1 MPVSSSLTAARPL
14 PVFTGFSPCGPPM
27 GTRMGFSGH
36 RKLFTFKYRNIFTI
50 CYIWGMTAEEL
61 YKRLSSIQ
69 PGAVLCTYSMEKCE
83 QMLPLINEINELKK
97 ERDAVILAHSY
108 VAPEIIL
115 GVADYDG
122 DSFKLSQDATKV
134 SAKTIVF
141 SAVRF
146 MGETAKI
153 LNPTKDVLIPGPLT
167 GCSLADSIT
176 GAEVKA
182 LREKYPDHTFVCY
195 INTTADVKANC
206 DVCVTSSNVM
216 KIVSSL
222 ENDKIVFVPDGLMG
236 QNLIDEMQKRGIKKE
251 IVLHSGCCYVHETYD
266 SELINFF
273 RSQNPGLKVVS
284 HPECHPGVALLSDYV
299 GSTGQMVNY
308 IKEQPEGTPF
318 LLLTECGLNAR
329 MQYEFPK
336 KTFIGSCSMCKYMK
350 SNSLENILETL
361 RHPEKAQHVEL
372 DESVRV
378 AAKKCID
385 AMFYYA
391 AK

>member
-1 MPVSSSLTAARPL
+1 
-14 PVFTGFSPCGPPM
+14 
-27 GTRMGFSGH
+27 
-36 RKLFTFKYRNIFTI
+36 
-50 CYIWGMTAEEL
+50 MTAEEL

-182 LREKYPDHTFVCY
+182 LREKWLARHYNFDNPLSIAAAQAAYEKGDEWLEALKKYLDANFAFTKEYLSAHLP
-195 INTTADVKANC
+195 KARFA
-206 DVCVTSSNVM
+206 
-216 KIVSSL
+216 IP
-222 ENDKIVFVPDGLMG
+222 EA
-236 QNLIDEMQKRGIKKE
+236 
-251 IVLHSGCCYVHETYD
+251 TYLAWVD
-266 SELINFF
+266 
-273 RSQNPGLKVVS
+273 
-284 HPECHPGVALLSDYV
+284 LSDYFAPGEDLPDFFAYKAGV
-299 GSTGQMVNY
+299 LLEGGKMFVQNADGFIRLNLAMPRAMLAEGLKRICDAVSTKHNG
-308 IKEQPEGTPF
+308 
-318 LLLTECGLNAR
+318 
-329 MQYEFPK
+329 
-336 KTFIGSCSMCKYMK
+336 
-350 SNSLENILETL
+350 
-361 RHPEKAQHVEL
+361 
-372 DESVRV
+372 
-378 AAKKCID
+378 
-385 AMFYYA
+385 
-391 AK
+391 

>member
-1 MPVSSSLTAARPL
+1 
-14 PVFTGFSPCGPPM
+14 
-27 GTRMGFSGH
+27 
-36 RKLFTFKYRNIFTI
+36 
-50 CYIWGMTAEEL
+50 
-61 YKRLSSIQ
+61 
-69 PGAVLCTYSMEKCE
+69 
-83 QMLPLINEINELKK
+83 
-97 ERDAVILAHSY
+97 
-108 VAPEIIL
+108 
-115 GVADYDG
+115 
-122 DSFKLSQDATKV
+122 
-134 SAKTIVF
+134 
-141 SAVRF
+141 
-146 MGETAKI
+146 
-153 LNPTKDVLIPGPLT
+153 VLIPGPLT

-236 QNLIDEMQKRGIKKE
+236 QNLIDEMKKRGIKKE

-299 GSTGQMVNY
+299 GSTGQMVSY

-329 MQYEFPK
+329 MQYEFPN

-372 DESVRV
+372 EESVRV

-391 AK
+391 GK

>member
-1 MPVSSSLTAARPL
+1 MNLQ
-14 PVFTGFSPCGPPM
+14 
-27 GTRMGFSGH
+27 
-36 RKLFTFKYRNIFTI
+36 
-50 CYIWGMTAEEL
+50 EL
-61 YKRLSSIQ
+61 YKRLKSIQ
-69 PGAVLCTYSMEKCE
+69 PGAVLCAYSMEKCE
-83 QMLPLINEINELKK
+83 KMLPIINEIEELKK

-115 GVADYDG
+115 SVADFNG
-122 DSFKLSQDATKV
+122 DSFKLSQEATKV
-134 SAKTIVF
+134 KAKTIVF

-176 GAEVKA
+176 GEQVKE
-182 LREKYPDHTFVCY
+182 LRKKYPNHTFVCY

-222 ENDKIVFVPDGLMG
+222 ENDKIVFVPDKLMG
-236 QNLIDEMQKRGIKKE
+236 QNLIIEMQKRGIKKE
-251 IVLHSGCCYVHETYD
+251 IVLHNGCCYVHETYD
-266 SELINFF
+266 PELIEFF

-284 HPECHPGVALLSDYV
+284 HPECHPGVALLSDFV
-299 GSTGQMVNY
+299 GSTGQMVSY
-308 IKEQPEGTPF
+308 IESQPAYTPF

-329 MQYEFPK
+329 MQYEFPDK
-336 KTFIGSCSMCKYMK
+336 KFIGSCSMCKYMK

-361 RHPEKAQHVEL
+361 RNPEKACHVKL
-372 DESVRV
+372 DESVRK

>member
-1 MPVSSSLTAARPL
+1 
-14 PVFTGFSPCGPPM
+14 
-27 GTRMGFSGH
+27 
-36 RKLFTFKYRNIFTI
+36 
-50 CYIWGMTAEEL
+50 MTAEEL
-61 YKRLSSIQ
+61 YNRLKTIQ

-182 LREKYPDHTFVCY
+182 LREKYP
-195 INTTADVKANC
+195 TTPSCA
-206 DVCVTSSNVM
+206 TS
-216 KIVSSL
+216 
-222 ENDKIVFVPDGLMG
+222 
-236 QNLIDEMQKRGIKKE
+236 
-251 IVLHSGCCYVHETYD
+251 
-266 SELINFF
+266 
-273 RSQNPGLKVVS
+273 
-284 HPECHPGVALLSDYV
+284 
-299 GSTGQMVNY
+299 
-308 IKEQPEGTPF
+308 TPPP
-318 LLLTECGLNAR
+318 
-329 MQYEFPK
+329 M
-336 KTFIGSCSMCKYMK
+336 
-350 SNSLENILETL
+350 
-361 RHPEKAQHVEL
+361 
-372 DESVRV
+372 
-378 AAKKCID
+378 
-385 AMFYYA
+385 
-391 AK
+391 

>member
-1 MPVSSSLTAARPL
+1 
-14 PVFTGFSPCGPPM
+14 
-27 GTRMGFSGH
+27 
-36 RKLFTFKYRNIFTI
+36 
-50 CYIWGMTAEEL
+50 
-61 YKRLSSIQ
+61 
-69 PGAVLCTYSMEKCE
+69 
-83 QMLPLINEINELKK
+83 
-97 ERDAVILAHSY
+97 
-108 VAPEIIL
+108 
-115 GVADYDG
+115 
-122 DSFKLSQDATKV
+122 
-134 SAKTIVF
+134 
-141 SAVRF
+141 

-236 QNLIDEMQKRGIKKE
+236 QNLIDEMQKRDIKKE

-299 GSTGQMVNY
+299 GSTGQMVSY

-329 MQYEFPK
+329 MQYEFPN

-361 RHPEKAQHVEL
+361 RHPEKAQRVEL
-372 DESVRV
+372 DEATRV

>member
-1 MPVSSSLTAARPL
+1 M
-14 PVFTGFSPCGPPM
+14 
-27 GTRMGFSGH
+27 
-36 RKLFTFKYRNIFTI
+36 
-50 CYIWGMTAEEL
+50 
-61 YKRLSSIQ
+61 
-69 PGAVLCTYSMEKCE
+69 
-83 QMLPLINEINELKK
+83 
-97 ERDAVILAHSY
+97 
-108 VAPEIIL
+108 
-115 GVADYDG
+115 
-122 DSFKLSQDATKV
+122 
-134 SAKTIVF
+134 
-141 SAVRF
+141 
-146 MGETAKI
+146 
-153 LNPTKDVLIPGPLT
+153 
-167 GCSLADSIT
+167 
-176 GAEVKA
+176 
-182 LREKYPDHTFVCY
+182 
-195 INTTADVKANC
+195 
-206 DVCVTSSNVM
+206 
-216 KIVSSL
+216 
-222 ENDKIVFVPDGLMG
+222 
-236 QNLIDEMQKRGIKKE
+236 
-251 IVLHSGCCYVHETYD
+251 
-266 SELINFF
+266 
-273 RSQNPGLKVVS
+273 VS

>member
-1 MPVSSSLTAARPL
+1 MFLE
-14 PVFTGFSPCGPPM
+14 GF
-27 GTRMGFSGH
+27 
-36 RKLFTFKYRNIFTI
+36 LFLF
-50 CYIWGMTAEEL
+50 YIGNYITDLLMTVDDL
-61 YKRLSSIQ
+61 YNRLSTIK
-69 PGAVLCTYSMEKCE
+69 PGVVLCTYTREKCE
-83 QMLPLINEINELKK
+83 QMLPLINEINQLKK

-108 VAPEIIL
+108 CAPEIVL
-115 GVADYDG
+115 GVADFSG

-134 SAKTIVF
+134 SAKNIVF
-141 SAVRF
+141 SAVQF

-153 LNPTKDVLIPGPLT
+153 LNPEKDVLIPGPLT

-176 GAEVKA
+176 GAEVLE
-182 LREKYPDHTFVCY
+182 LRKKYPDHTFVCY
-195 INTTADVKANC
+195 INTTADVKAAC
-206 DVCVTSSNVM
+206 DVCVTSGNVM

-236 QNLIDEMQKRGIKKE
+236 KNLTEELKKRGINKE
-251 IVLHSGCCYVHETYD
+251 IVLYSGSCYVHETYD
-266 SELINFF
+266 SELIAFF
-273 RSQNPGLKVVS
+273 REQNPGLQVVS

-299 GSTGQMVNY
+299 GSTGQMVDY
-308 IKEQPEGTPF
+308 IKNQPEGTKF

-329 MQYEFPK
+329 MQYEFPDK
-336 KTFIGSCSMCKYMK
+336 EFVGSCSMCKYMK

-361 RHPEKAQHVEL
+361 RHPEKAKHVQL

-391 AK
+391 KL